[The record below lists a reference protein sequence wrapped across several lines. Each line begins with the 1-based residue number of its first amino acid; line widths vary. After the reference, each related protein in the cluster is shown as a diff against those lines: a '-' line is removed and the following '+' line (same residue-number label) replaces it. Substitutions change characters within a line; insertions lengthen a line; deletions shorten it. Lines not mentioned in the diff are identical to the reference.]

1 MLLQMDRLFLSNR
14 LLPEMKFHAAR
25 ARAIFTLRRLYQ
37 IFGIEEQGE
46 MRINLRLTHQ
56 QFADI
61 IGTLRETATLVLKD
75 LQEQKIIEIQHQQLT
90 VLDLSYLLE

>member
-1 MLLQMDRLFLSNR
+1 
-14 LLPEMKFHAAR
+14 
-25 ARAIFTLRRLYQ
+25 
-37 IFGIEEQGE
+37 

-90 VLDLSYLLE
+90 VLDLSYLL

>member
-1 MLLQMDRLFLSNR
+1 
-14 LLPEMKFHAAR
+14 MKFHAAR

-90 VLDLSYLLE
+90 VLDLSYLL